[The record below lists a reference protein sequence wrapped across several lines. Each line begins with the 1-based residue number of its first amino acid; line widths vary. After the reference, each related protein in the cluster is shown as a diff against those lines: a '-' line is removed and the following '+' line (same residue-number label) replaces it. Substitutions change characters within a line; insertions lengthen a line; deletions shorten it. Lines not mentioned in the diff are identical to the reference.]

1 MGYFVSSPNWDQSM
15 LRKLMNM
22 AQNKESQVAF
32 TKCLIQ
38 VTLSLSLSLS
48 CSSQKGKP
56 SHTQFNGHFRN
67 QNWRYLPH
75 IKGYV
80 REYPHKIWPY
90 MVQYLH
96 FRVLKFPLIYSS
108 LFSFHMHHCGWCR
121 MHLRFD
127 LQRRFNVLDSESDWG
142 DNSER
147 LELLA
152 EMKRTLKQGSVSYQ
166 NPFGGDDTE
175 AWHAI
180 DLIWSGWWCQL
191 DFPCYW
197 WPGGFKFL
205 CHFPFYLVNFPP
217 IDIHWLFSG
226 WPEPP
231 ATDFMFFVWLQFRG
245 AQWPWVVDLVTS
257 CQEYF
262 LDSFCELLKHE
273 QKAFFKIA
281 QSCTTQGGTADSPA
295 FFLAKA
301 AKGCSVG
308 MQAAVCFPT

>member
-1 MGYFVSSPNWDQSM
+1 
-15 LRKLMNM
+15 MNM

-38 VTLSLSLSLS
+38 VTLSLSLS

-56 SHTQFNGHFRN
+56 SHTLFNGHFRN

-108 LFSFHMHHCGWCR
+108 LFSFHMPHCGWCR

-152 EMKRTLKQGSVSYQ
+152 KMKRTLKQGSVSYQ
-166 NPFGGDDTE
+166 NPFGRDDTE

-180 DLIWSGWWCQL
+180 DLI
-191 DFPCYW
+191 
-197 WPGGFKFL
+197 
-205 CHFPFYLVNFPP
+205 
-217 IDIHWLFSG
+217 
-226 WPEPP
+226 
-231 ATDFMFFVWLQFRG
+231 
-245 AQWPWVVDLVTS
+245 
-257 CQEYF
+257 
-262 LDSFCELLKHE
+262 
-273 QKAFFKIA
+273 
-281 QSCTTQGGTADSPA
+281 
-295 FFLAKA
+295 
-301 AKGCSVG
+301 
-308 MQAAVCFPT
+308 